1 MDQQGQIKP
10 DVAMGECSNLQEDP
24 TATRPVF
31 HQMGNEAISNLER
44 VLAMNSITMQQT
56 YPHTQQPEQ
65 QFKPIDLTNGQYN
78 AYLYNSLMQN
88 YPQQAQ
94 QPIEFRSDLPQ
105 PPTHPVAQQQQQS
118 MPGFPPFI
126 QYPFLPFWTACPLPF
141 SPLAYP
147 QIIIPPAMAT
157 PQPVGPQL
165 LRPVTVPQVPLQF
178 GEKHDY
184 QPIRP
189 KAIETKEEKLN
200 RYKEKRSKRLW
211 SRPPDQRLSQIAQE
225 RPRDQNGKFVSTKSS
240 SERERELK
248 GLLPHTPSSIFPHFS
263 LFCRFKGRVERG

>member
-10 DVAMGECSNLQEDP
+10 DVAMGECGNLQEDP

-105 PPTHPVAQQQQQS
+105 D
-118 MPGFPPFI
+118 
-126 QYPFLPFWTACPLPF
+126 
-141 SPLAYP
+141 
-147 QIIIPPAMAT
+147 
-157 PQPVGPQL
+157 
-165 LRPVTVPQVPLQF
+165 R
-178 GEKHDY
+178 
-184 QPIRP
+184 
-189 KAIETKEEKLN
+189 
-200 RYKEKRSKRLW
+200 
-211 SRPPDQRLSQIAQE
+211 
-225 RPRDQNGKFVSTKSS
+225 KS
-240 SERERELK
+240 
-248 GLLPHTPSSIFPHFS
+248 
-263 LFCRFKGRVERG
+263 VV